1 MALTVD
7 SLRNLTGTGGITLDT
22 QTGELAASALQ
33 KFKSYFNIGDARQKN
48 TDTLIAIHHAIAND
62 PNFAAPDVRAEA
74 ARLLGQIRT
83 DRAISAAQVRT
94 IVQTLDRLTQNT
106 AEAVSSRVAARLAA
120 TMPPWAAGHERAV
133 ARFVTAHVLR
143 LPPSAD
149 AGGYA
154 AIDVAGRMKEALDL
168 IGAAVTYA
176 GNDPDLK
183 KVLFATLGRTMV
195 NGDNNSLASEQKVR
209 QRIDTF
215 RADLA
220 AIDVRAQ
227 QSDNPAAAR
236 KLGIEFLMKLGKPVD
251 PRVLDS
257 LHDFSHTLPSKAFGT
272 LGPKSSGSEIF
283 RAIHRLAETIR
294 TTMIQYPQG
303 VEPLAGGDEIA
314 PTQRYIIQRAI
325 AELPPA
331 AQNRL
336 LAAFESKEGLNV
348 CAYIVS
354 YSSTGKGTYDYNV
367 ASYVSAYLQE
377 QAGRPVEYPGGYD
390 AQADIG
396 GFSPL
401 ARCAFKP
408 DNAISGEAA
417 GTTALRKAILEPHGF
432 GRSHFPG
439 AALHAKIDAGVKSLL
454 SGTFAAEMKKLA
466 AGNETPTFDIDIV
479 RNVTITLPDG
489 TRVANDPAAAR
500 DQFAR
505 LVTGNGK
512 ATYATLSPAD
522 RTKANAFMAI
532 LMQKAETDLETGIPM
547 ALSRVPGNNA
557 YNRIADFNLRPT
569 RAFDISGSPAEGFTI
584 HYLGRFYNARL
595 DYTDEKGEPQMLEA
609 PEKKTITST
618 YEMEIRISAA
628 SLDKVAAEDWSQYD
642 ETASKAILGE
652 PGAHEDV
659 LADHYAAIPQNFRLD
674 CEVSAGF
681 AIRVGARAPK

>member
-133 ARFVTAHVLR
+133 ARFVT
-143 LPPSAD
+143 
-149 AGGYA
+149 
-154 AIDVAGRMKEALDL
+154 
-168 IGAAVTYA
+168 
-176 GNDPDLK
+176 
-183 KVLFATLGRTMV
+183 
-195 NGDNNSLASEQKVR
+195 
-209 QRIDTF
+209 
-215 RADLA
+215 
-220 AIDVRAQ
+220 
-227 QSDNPAAAR
+227 
-236 KLGIEFLMKLGKPVD
+236 
-251 PRVLDS
+251 
-257 LHDFSHTLPSKAFGT
+257 
-272 LGPKSSGSEIF
+272 
-283 RAIHRLAETIR
+283 
-294 TTMIQYPQG
+294 
-303 VEPLAGGDEIA
+303 
-314 PTQRYIIQRAI
+314 
-325 AELPPA
+325 
-331 AQNRL
+331 
-336 LAAFESKEGLNV
+336 
-348 CAYIVS
+348 
-354 YSSTGKGTYDYNV
+354 
-367 ASYVSAYLQE
+367 
-377 QAGRPVEYPGGYD
+377 
-390 AQADIG
+390 
-396 GFSPL
+396 
-401 ARCAFKP
+401 
-408 DNAISGEAA
+408 
-417 GTTALRKAILEPHGF
+417 
-432 GRSHFPG
+432 
-439 AALHAKIDAGVKSLL
+439 
-454 SGTFAAEMKKLA
+454 
-466 AGNETPTFDIDIV
+466 
-479 RNVTITLPDG
+479 
-489 TRVANDPAAAR
+489 
-500 DQFAR
+500 
-505 LVTGNGK
+505 GNGQS
-512 ATYATLSPAD
+512 TYATLSPAD